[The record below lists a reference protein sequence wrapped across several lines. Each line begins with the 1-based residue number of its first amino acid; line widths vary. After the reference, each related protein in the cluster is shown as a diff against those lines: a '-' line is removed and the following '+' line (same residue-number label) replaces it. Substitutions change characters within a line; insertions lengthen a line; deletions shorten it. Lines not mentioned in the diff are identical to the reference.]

1 MYIPKLLPL
10 LAILLFRFAGY
21 TQVSADSVAALKQQ
35 KQYFEINS
43 RINDHKLQLE
53 KLENSVEKKS
63 RDAVQA
69 ADDARRAAEENADAA
84 NRLNNDS
91 QDKSKAKKARKAAH
105 NAERKAKQARKA
117 ADDLDDLKKNIE
129 SLKNKI
135 TEDEAKLTSLPA
147 PAPVK
152 Q

>member
-1 MYIPKLLPL
+1 MHIPKLLS
-10 LAILLFRFAGY
+10 ILVSLVFTFAGHG
-21 TQVSADSVAALKQQ
+21 QVSADSLASLKQR
-35 KQYFEINS
+35 KQYFELNS
-43 RINDHKLQLE
+43 RVNEHKLQLAR
-53 KLENSVEKKS
+53 LENSVEKKS

-69 ADDARRAAEENADAA
+69 ADDARKAAEENADAA
-84 NRLNNDS
+84 NRLNHDP

-105 NAERKAKQARKA
+105 SAEHKAKEARRA

-135 TEDEAKLTSLPA
+135 AEDEAKLTSLPGA
-147 PAPVK
+147 APVK

>member
-1 MYIPKLLPL
+1 MHIPKVQPL
-10 LAILLFRFAGY
+10 LAFLIFTFAGY
-21 TQVSADSVAALKQQ
+21 AQVSADSVAALKQQ

-43 RINDHKLQLE
+43 RINDHKLQLA

-63 RDAVQA
+63 RDAVQT

-135 TEDEAKLTSLPA
+135 AEDEAKLTSLSA